1 MTTLLQAFPLL
12 LLLGLLASGRVAPV
26 PACLLAL
33 AASLPGVALAL
44 PEGMPLPRFL
54 AAETL
59 RAAYLGAQP
68 VVILA
73 GGLLFSLAVAPRA
86 EEPVPASPR
95 RAYLMILAGSFV
107 ESVTGFAVGAVF
119 ALGALR
125 AMGLRGGPA
134 GLLALL
140 SLWLVPW
147 GGLGPGLALG
157 AALAGR
163 PVAEVSLV
171 TAIPQAV
178 WLMCLPP
185 VAWAA
190 LARAGL
196 PVPARERLA
205 QTGMQAALA
214 VLVLLGAWGLPPETV
229 ALVASGA
236 VLLPALWRLA
246 PPTGAEARRRAIAA
260 VGPWA
265 LLSALLL
272 LARSW
277 HGAPAW
283 KPYADLPAVPVTHV
297 AVVLW
302 AVSLGFVAAR
312 RDGAGLLR
320 EAMRRMR
327 RPASAMI
334 LYVLLG
340 RWIAGSGVATAL
352 AGAMAGALGPLAPY
366 AIPPLGFLAGM
377 VTGSNVG
384 AASSLMP
391 VQAGLGLAAGLP
403 PWLAPGLHN
412 FTGSVGAMHS
422 FANTAMVCGL
432 LADDTRPATLWR
444 AALPVILSAMLA
456 GWAAVALLPRLA

>member
-1 MTTLLQAFPLL
+1 MTTLVEALPLI
-12 LLLGLLASGRVAPV
+12 LLLGLLASGRMAPV

-33 AASLPGVALAL
+33 TATLPGLALAL
-44 PEGMPLPRFL
+44 PEGVPLARFL
-54 AAETL
+54 ETETL
-59 RAAYLGAQP
+59 RAAFLGVQP
-68 VVILA
+68 VAILA

-86 EEPVPASPR
+86 DAPVAASPR
-95 RAYLMILAGSFV
+95 RAFLMILAGSFV

-119 ALGALR
+119 TLGALR
-125 AMGLRGGPA
+125 AMGIRGATG

-157 AALAGR
+157 AALAER
-163 PVAEVSLV
+163 PIAELSLV
-171 TAIPQAV
+171 TAIPHVA
-178 WLMCLPP
+178 WMLCLPP

-190 LARAGL
+190 LEWVGL
-196 PVPARERLA
+196 RVPPGERWA
-205 QTGMQAALA
+205 QMGLQAALA
-214 VLVLLGAWGLPPETV
+214 ALVLLAARYLPAETV

-236 VLLPALWRLA
+236 VLVPALLHFA
-246 PPTGAEARRRAIAA
+246 PPRDAAAWRRALVAI
-260 VGPWA
+260 GPWA

-277 HGAPAW
+277 HGAPSW
-283 KPYADLPAVPVTHV
+283 KPYADLPALPLTHV
-297 AVVLW
+297 SVVLW
-302 AVSLGFVAAR
+302 VVALGFVAAR
-312 RDGAGLLR
+312 PDGAMLLR
-320 EAMRRMR
+320 DTLRRMR
-327 RPASAMI
+327 RPAAAML

-340 RWIAGSGVATAL
+340 RWVAGSGMATSL
-352 AGAMAGALGPLAPY
+352 AASIAASLGPLAPY

-412 FTGSVGAMHS
+412 FAGSVGAMHS
-422 FANTAMVCGL
+422 FANTAMICGL
-432 LADDTRPATLWR
+432 LADGTRPAALWR
-444 AALPVILSAMLA
+444 AAVPVILSAMAA

>member
-1 MTTLLQAFPLL
+1 MITLVEALPLL
-12 LLLGLLASGRVAPV
+12 LLMGLLASGRVGPV

-44 PEGMPLPRFL
+44 PPAVPLPRFL
-54 AAETL
+54 ATESL
-59 RAAYLGAQP
+59 RAAYLGVQP

-86 EEPVPASPR
+86 EEPVQASPR
-95 RAYLMILAGSFV
+95 RVYLMILAGSFV

-119 ALGALR
+119 TLGALR
-125 AMGLRGGPA
+125 AMRIRGGP
-134 GLLALL
+134 GGILALL

-163 PVAEVSLV
+163 PVSEISMV
-171 TAIPQAV
+171 TAFPQVA
-178 WLMCLPP
+178 WMLCLPP
-185 VAWAA
+185 VIWSA

-196 PVPARERLA
+196 PVPPGERLA
-205 QTGMQAALA
+205 QMGMQAALA
-214 VLVLLGAWGLPPETV
+214 ALVLVCARFLPAETV
-229 ALVASGA
+229 ALVASGTL
-236 VLLPALWRLA
+236 LLPALWHFA
-246 PPTGAEARRRAIAA
+246 PPRDAGAKRQALAA
-260 VGPWA
+260 LGPWA
-265 LLSALLL
+265 LLSACLL

-277 HGAPAW
+277 HTAPAW

-302 AVSLGFVAAR
+302 VVSLGFLAAR
-312 RDGAGLLR
+312 ADGLSRLGK
-320 EAMRRMR
+320 AMRRMR
-327 RPASAMI
+327 RPAAAMM

-352 AGAMAGALGPLAPY
+352 AAAIAGSLGPLAPY

-412 FTGSVGAMHS
+412 FAGSVGAMHS

-432 LADDTRPATLWR
+432 LADGTRPATLWR
-444 AALPVILSAMLA
+444 AALPVILSAMAA
-456 GWAAVALLPRLA
+456 GWVAVALLPRLA

>member
-1 MTTLLQAFPLL
+1 MTTLVEALPLV
-12 LLLGLLASGRVAPV
+12 LLLGLLASGRMAPV
-26 PACLLAL
+26 PACLIAL
-33 AASLPGVALAL
+33 ASALPGLALAL
-44 PEGMPLPRFL
+44 PEGASLLRFL
-54 AAETL
+54 GTETV
-59 RAAYLGAQP
+59 RAAFLGVQP
-68 VVILA
+68 VAILA

-86 EEPVPASPR
+86 DAPVPASPR

-119 ALGALR
+119 TLGALR
-125 AMGLRGGPA
+125 AMGIRGAA
-134 GLLALL
+134 GGFLALL

-157 AALAGR
+157 AALSGR
-163 PVAEVSLV
+163 PVAEISLV
-171 TAIPQAV
+171 TALPHAA
-178 WLMCLPP
+178 WMMCLPP

-196 PVPARERLA
+196 PVPPRERAA
-205 QTGMQAALA
+205 QMGFQSALA
-214 VLVLLGAWGLPPETV
+214 ALVLLSARFLPAETV
-229 ALVASGA
+229 ALVSSGT
-236 VLLPALWRLA
+236 VLLPALLHFA
-246 PPTGAEARRRAIAA
+246 PPRDAADWRRALAA
-260 VGPWA
+260 LGPWA

-277 HGAPAW
+277 HDAPAW
-283 KPYADLPAVPVTHV
+283 KPYADLPALPVTHV

-302 AVSLGFVAAR
+302 TVTLGFVAAR
-312 RDGAGLLR
+312 PDGAALLR
-320 EAMRRMR
+320 DTMRRMR
-327 RPASAMI
+327 RPAAAMM

-340 RWIAGSGVATAL
+340 RWIAGSGVATSL
-352 AGAMAGALGPLAPY
+352 AAAIAGSLGPLAPY

-384 AASSLMP
+384 ATSSLMP

-412 FTGSVGAMHS
+412 FAGSVGAMHS
-422 FANTAMVCGL
+422 FANTALVCGL
-432 LADDTRPATLWR
+432 LADGTRPAALWR
-444 AALPVILSAMLA
+444 AALPVILSAMAA